1 MADPEITFELPV
13 DAQAVAE
20 FALAVGDDNP
30 IYFDAEAARALGFP
44 AVVAPPTF
52 AMRQAYAVAREA
64 RDERLG
70 TDLEP
75 GRVLHGEQ
83 ELRFRRLPFAGE
95 VLEGT
100 MRVASD
106 FSKEGKRGGRLRF
119 VTFETRFTDS
129 EGAEVLTSL
138 YTLIETTRDP
148 GA

>member
-1 MADPEITFELPV
+1 VDDARLSFELPV
-13 DAQAVAE
+13 DAQSIAE
-20 FALAVGDDNP
+20 FALAVGEDNP
-30 IYFDAEAARALGFP
+30 IYFDNEAAGTLGLP

-52 AMRQAYAVAREA
+52 AIRQAYAVTREE

-70 TDLEP
+70 TNLEP

-83 ELRFRRLPFAGE
+83 EFYYRRLPYAGE
-95 VLEGT
+95 VLKGT
-100 MRVASD
+100 MRVADD
-106 FSKEGKRGGRLRF
+106 FTKEGKRGGRLRF

-138 YTLIETTRDP
+138 YTLIETARDP